1 MPFHNFILFL
11 IMQKSNNELA
21 ERALAFHVG
30 QHLVDFVSPQ
40 INDANTFLVYLPN
53 LERFPASG
61 CDLMKDISWF
71 FFPIYPF
78 FHSYYESQ

>member
-1 MPFHNFILFL
+1 
-11 IMQKSNNELA
+11 MQKSNNELA
-21 ERALAFHVG
+21 EGALAVHVG

-61 CDLMKDISWF
+61 CDLIKDISCF
-71 FFPIYPF
+71 FFPIYSF
-78 FHSYYESQ
+78 SLILRVTIMCGNGEKIFH